1 MPVRLAEFKRRAQN
15 CTTFQCIN
23 HKNPH
28 LSGPRTIRS
37 IGPAAI
43 QYVIKGFPNT
53 GRTEWPKAGLYRIE
67 GNKIT
72 WLHDGDGS
80 DCFTYIFPFDSDAEP
95 RHLAPEQ
102 VNALLAGATAVGE
115 HQPNGVTVW
124 HQDGWRRMVGQTS
137 SKDLI
142 HWTPFHPV
150 VVSDPEASGFPEF
163 YGMKPMVRGGLYIG
177 FLRTLR
183 DDLPADEGG
192 PVHGIGW
199 TELCT
204 SRNGEDWRRH
214 RGTFVDRNRKPGTWD
229 HAMAWVADCI
239 TAGDKEL
246 IYYCGYAKGHRVGSR
261 QMGIATLRKNRLGS
275 QRGIVAMAESSLPP
289 EIRQL
294 PVSERIELV
303 EQIWDSIVEDQGQF
317 ELTDAQ
323 KAELDRRL
331 AAHEE
336 SPERGASWPDV
347 KSRLLGD

>member
-15 CTTFQCIN
+15 CTTFQCVN

-124 HQDGWRRMVGQTS
+124 HQEGWRYPVTWEG
-137 SKDLI
+137 
-142 HWTPFHPV
+142 TPQ
-150 VVSDPEASGFPEF
+150 AS
-163 YGMKPMVRGGLYIG
+163 L
-177 FLRTLR
+177 
-183 DDLPADEGG
+183 
-192 PVHGIGW
+192 
-199 TELCT
+199 
-204 SRNGEDWRRH
+204 
-214 RGTFVDRNRKPGTWD
+214 PGT
-229 HAMAWVADCI
+229 
-239 TAGDKEL
+239 
-246 IYYCGYAKGHRVGSR
+246 
-261 QMGIATLRKNRLGS
+261 
-275 QRGIVAMAESSLPP
+275 
-289 EIRQL
+289 
-294 PVSERIELV
+294 
-303 EQIWDSIVEDQGQF
+303 
-317 ELTDAQ
+317 LTDAHVLSAGSGTYYVDLSIGGTMWYRIPEPAVPRMLLTDVAD
-323 KAELDRRL
+323 AECGGVRCTRDGWTLYLAYASGLCIRLTPDGLDGQLVEL
-331 AAHEE
+331 ALLVSTQEPGWDDSGVALDMA
-336 SPERGASWPDV
+336 ERVLKTAGL
-347 KSRLLGD
+347 R